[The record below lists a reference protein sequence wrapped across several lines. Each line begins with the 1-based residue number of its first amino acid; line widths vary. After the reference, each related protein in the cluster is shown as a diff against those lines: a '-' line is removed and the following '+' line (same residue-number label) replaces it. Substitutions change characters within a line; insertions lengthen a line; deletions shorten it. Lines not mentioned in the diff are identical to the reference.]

1 MLHSKIIPNTVGS
14 FRRNVYGAP
23 RVSRR
28 SLGEGGNSSSP
39 LGGAELD
46 GAERSETL
54 HVVFPQQTRCRI
66 RQRIEVRGI
75 RALAKWVT
83 PQSIIHA
90 TTIPTPPH
98 HVQQNYRV
106 TIFEQNP
113 RSMEDEQSA
122 NTSLRVCFVPFA
134 DLSRNVPEQ
143 TREFRAPPVYFTGWK
158 SLCPVCQRR
167 KAN

>member
-1 MLHSKIIPNTVGS
+1 VLHSKIIPKTVGS
-14 FRRNVYGAP
+14 FRRNVYRPPP
-23 RVSRR
+23 RVAPKPGLRPVRR
-28 SLGEGGNSSSP
+28 RLGEGGNSSSP

-75 RALAKWVT
+75 RVLAKWVT

-113 RSMEDEQSA
+113 HSMEDERSA

-134 DLSRNVPEQ
+134 DLPRNVP
-143 TREFRAPPVYFTGWK
+143 RAN
-158 SLCPVCQRR
+158 
-167 KAN
+167 A